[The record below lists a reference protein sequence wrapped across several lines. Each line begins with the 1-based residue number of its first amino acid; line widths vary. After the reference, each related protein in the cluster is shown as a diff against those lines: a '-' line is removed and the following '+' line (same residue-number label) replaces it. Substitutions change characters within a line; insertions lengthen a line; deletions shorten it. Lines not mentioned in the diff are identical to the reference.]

1 MNFLTM
7 AEEEQ
12 TEEPKADLVAETK
25 GLLVAE
31 DLKEVEIRKETEVL
45 SVEVMLLEAVADL
58 KALIAQDQDVSL
70 VLVLQQA

>member
-1 MNFLTM
+1 
-7 AEEEQ
+7 
-12 TEEPKADLVAETK
+12 VAETK
-25 GLLVAE
+25 GLLVEE

>member
-1 MNFLTM
+1 
-7 AEEEQ
+7 
-12 TEEPKADLVAETK
+12 
-25 GLLVAE
+25 
-31 DLKEVEIRKETEVL
+31 VEIRKETEVL